1 MTTLKLVAILFEFFA
16 LLTGTFYLKQI
27 RARFLYLYAF
37 VILGLIT
44 EMSMPIMSKV
54 YGVENSHW
62 LSHFYFPLEFLLLA
76 LVYLQELRPLNK
88 KKWINVIVAIIM
100 LFSIVNPIF
109 IQEFTK
115 YSEVRGFTSIVLV
128 MFSILYYY
136 QVMADAK
143 ITKLAN
149 EPMIWINTAVLL
161 YFASGLF
168 YNMLFTYILEYSKD
182 FANLSVTYNTAFGV
196 SFYSLITIG
205 FWKAAKQQKA
215 IAGG

>member
-1 MTTLKLVAILFEFFA
+1 MSTLALVAILFEFLA
-16 LLTGTFYLKQI
+16 VLTGTFYLKQI
-27 RARFLYLYAF
+27 RARFLYLYVF

-44 EMSMPIMSKV
+44 EMSVPLIYKV
-54 YGVENSHW
+54 FGNSYW

-76 LVYLQELRPLNK
+76 LVYIRELGSLNIR
-88 KKWINVIVAIIM
+88 KWINVLVAIFM

-115 YSEVRGFTSIVLV
+115 YSEVRGFTSIVLL

-136 QVMADAK
+136 QVMAEAK
-143 ITKLAN
+143 ITKLAK

-161 YFASGLF
+161 YFASRLF
-168 YNMLFTYILEYSKD
+168 YNMLFTYILDYSKD
-182 FANLSVTYNTAFGV
+182 FAKLSVTYNTAFNV
-196 SFYSLITIG
+196 LFYSLITIS

-215 IAGG
+215 VATG